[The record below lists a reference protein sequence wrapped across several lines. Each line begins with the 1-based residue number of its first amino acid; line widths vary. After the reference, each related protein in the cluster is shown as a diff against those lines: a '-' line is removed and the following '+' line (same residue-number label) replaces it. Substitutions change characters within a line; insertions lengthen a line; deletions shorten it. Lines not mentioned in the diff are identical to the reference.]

1 MEKLV
6 HLVVVE
12 SPAKAKTIEGYLGSD
27 YKVIASL
34 GHIRDLPSSEGSV
47 NPNENFKMIWE
58 LGDKGKKQAKTLNE
72 AVKNSESLILAT
84 DPDREGEAIA
94 WHVLEV
100 LQEKGSLVDKKISRV
115 TFNAITKKE
124 IQDAINNPREIDNE
138 MVQAYLARR
147 ALDYLV
153 GFTISPVLWRKLPG
167 ARSAGRVQSVALR
180 LICEREIEIE
190 SFIPQEYWSIN
201 SHFSFEDNNPFEA
214 KLTHFDG
221 NKLEQFDINNEKK
234 SKEIKNNIQKA
245 DFKITDIQEKS
256 VSRKPSA
263 PFITSTLQ
271 MESSRKLNM
280 SAKVT
285 MMTAQKL
292 YEAGLITYMRT
303 DGVQIGKESIKEIRS
318 SIGAI
323 YGEEYLPN
331 ELRDYQGNIAN
342 AQEAHEAI
350 RPTDPKKTP
359 DLLKNELN
367 HDQFELYTLIWKRT
381 LASQMENWSGMRTTV
396 LINNQDNNI
405 SFRASGTVTV
415 FEGFRA
421 LYEEGR
427 TEENEA
433 PQNLPKLLKDSS
445 LATIKIETNQH
456 YTKPPPRFSEASLVK
471 SLEEKGIGRPSTYAS
486 IISVLQERS
495 YVRLDKRYFYPE
507 DKGRLVTSFLENFF
521 KQYVGY
527 DFTAQL
533 EQNLDKVSNGD
544 MNWKDFLNN
553 FWGEFNACSEKAL
566 ELRTR
571 DILDQLNESL
581 GNHIFRDES
590 GSIDR
595 KCPKCEEGVLSLK
608 TSRNGAFIGCSSYP
622 DCKYTRTFGS
632 NSNIEPRIIG
642 LHPETNKEINLL
654 IGRYGPY
661 LEVQAD
667 DSESKPKRS
676 TIPKTIDPDEVNLEL
691 AINLLSL
698 PKLIGIHP
706 EDGNEIKAGLGRFG
720 PYVVHEGIFAS
731 LTNVEELFSIGLNRA
746 IDLIEEKKL
755 NPGRGRVS
763 KTLKEIGKHPEDKK
777 DIILMEGRYG
787 PYVKHGKI
795 NASLPKDINLDDV
808 NIEMA
813 VELIQNQKNK
823 KKK

>member
-1 MEKLV
+1 M

-47 NPNENFKMIWE
+47 KPDEDFKMIWE

-100 LQEKGSLVDKKISRV
+100 LQEKGSLADKKISRV

-124 IQDAINNPREIDNE
+124 INEAINNPREIDTE

-153 GFTISPVLWRKLPG
+153 GFTLSPVLWRKLPG

-190 SFIPQEYWSIN
+190 SFIPQEYWSVN
-201 SHFSFEDNNPFEA
+201 GHFSYEDNDPFEA
-214 KLTHFDG
+214 KLTHFDSK
-221 NKLEQFDINNEKK
+221 KLEQFDINNVDRSE
-234 SKEIKNNIQKA
+234 EIKLAIQKA
-245 DFKITDIQEKS
+245 NFKITDIQEKN
-256 VSRKPSA
+256 VSRKPSP

-271 MESSRKLNM
+271 MEASRKLNM
-280 SAKVT
+280 TGKVT

-303 DGVQIGKESIKEIRS
+303 DGVQIGKESIEEIRS

-323 YGEEYLPN
+323 YGEDFLPN

-359 DLLKNELN
+359 DIVKNELN
-367 HDQFELYTLIWKRT
+367 DDQYGLYSLIWKRT
-381 LASQMENWSGMRTTV
+381 LASQMENWRGMRTTV
-396 LINNQDNNI
+396 LINNEDGDI

-427 TEENEA
+427 TEDKEEL
-433 PQNLPKLLKDSS
+433 QNLPKLVKDSS
-445 LATIKIETNQH
+445 LANIKTNTNQH
-456 YTKPPPRFSEASLVK
+456 FTKPPPRFSEPSLVK

-486 IISVLQERS
+486 IISVMQDRN

-507 DKGRLVTSFLENFF
+507 DKGRLVTSFLESFF
-521 KQYVGY
+521 RQYVGY

-533 EQNLDKVSNGD
+533 EENLDKVSNGE

-553 FWGEFNACSEKAL
+553 FWGEFNSCSEKAL

-581 GNHIFRDES
+581 GNHIFKDDKGE
-590 GSIDR
+590 IDR
-595 KCPKCEEGVLSLK
+595 KCPKCEEGILSLK
-608 TSRNGAFIGCSSYP
+608 TSRNGAFIGCSAYP

-632 NSNIEPRIIG
+632 NSNVEPRIIG
-642 LHPETNKEINLL
+642 VHPETNKEINLL
-654 IGRYGPY
+654 IGCLLYTSDA
-661 LEVQAD
+661 AD
-667 DSESKPKRS
+667 E
-676 TIPKTIDPDEVNLEL
+676 
-691 AINLLSL
+691 
-698 PKLIGIHP
+698 
-706 EDGNEIKAGLGRFG
+706 
-720 PYVVHEGIFAS
+720 
-731 LTNVEELFSIGLNRA
+731 
-746 IDLIEEKKL
+746 
-755 NPGRGRVS
+755 
-763 KTLKEIGKHPEDKK
+763 
-777 DIILMEGRYG
+777 
-787 PYVKHGKI
+787 
-795 NASLPKDINLDDV
+795 
-808 NIEMA
+808 
-813 VELIQNQKNK
+813 
-823 KKK
+823 

>member
-1 MEKLV
+1 M

-47 NPNENFKMIWE
+47 KPDEDFKMIWE

-100 LQEKGSLVDKKISRV
+100 LQEKGSLADKKISRV

-124 IQDAINNPREIDNE
+124 INEAINNPREIDTE

-153 GFTISPVLWRKLPG
+153 GFTLSPVLWRKLPG

-190 SFIPQEYWSIN
+190 SFIPQEYWSVN
-201 SHFSFEDNNPFEA
+201 SHFSYEDNDPFEA
-214 KLTHFDG
+214 KLTHFDSK
-221 NKLEQFDINNEKK
+221 KLEQFDINNEDR
-234 SKEIKNNIQKA
+234 SEEIKLAIQEA
-245 DFKITDIQEKS
+245 SFKITDIQEKN
-256 VSRKPSA
+256 VSRKPSP

-271 MESSRKLNM
+271 MEASRKLNM
-280 SAKVT
+280 TAKVT

-303 DGVQIGKESIKEIRS
+303 DGVQIGKESIEEIRS

-323 YGEEYLPN
+323 YGEDFLPD

-359 DLLKNELN
+359 DIVKNELN
-367 HDQFELYTLIWKRT
+367 DDQYGLYSLIWKRT
-381 LASQMENWSGMRTTV
+381 LASQMENWRGMRTTV
-396 LINNQDNNI
+396 LINNEDGDI

-427 TEENEA
+427 AEDKEEL
-433 PQNLPKLLKDSS
+433 QNLPKLVKDSS
-445 LATIKIETNQH
+445 LANIKTNTNQH
-456 YTKPPPRFSEASLVK
+456 FTKPPPRFSEPSLVK

-486 IISVLQERS
+486 IISVLQDRN

-507 DKGRLVTSFLENFF
+507 DKGRLVTSFLESFF
-521 KQYVGY
+521 RQYVGY

-533 EQNLDKVSNGD
+533 EENLDKVSNGE

-553 FWGEFNACSEKAL
+553 FWGEFNSCSEKAL

-581 GNHIFRDES
+581 GNHIFKDDKGE
-590 GSIDR
+590 INR
-595 KCPKCEEGVLSLK
+595 KCPKCEEGILSLK
-608 TSRNGAFIGCSSYP
+608 TSRNGAFIGCSAYP
-622 DCKYTRTFGS
+622 DCKYT
-632 NSNIEPRIIG
+632 
-642 LHPETNKEINLL
+642 
-654 IGRYGPY
+654 
-661 LEVQAD
+661 
-667 DSESKPKRS
+667 
-676 TIPKTIDPDEVNLEL
+676 
-691 AINLLSL
+691 
-698 PKLIGIHP
+698 
-706 EDGNEIKAGLGRFG
+706 
-720 PYVVHEGIFAS
+720 
-731 LTNVEELFSIGLNRA
+731 
-746 IDLIEEKKL
+746 
-755 NPGRGRVS
+755 
-763 KTLKEIGKHPEDKK
+763 
-777 DIILMEGRYG
+777 
-787 PYVKHGKI
+787 
-795 NASLPKDINLDDV
+795 
-808 NIEMA
+808 
-813 VELIQNQKNK
+813 
-823 KKK
+823 

>member
-1 MEKLV
+1 M

-47 NPNENFKMIWE
+47 KPDEDFKMIWE

-100 LQEKGSLVDKKISRV
+100 LQEKGSLADKKISRV

-124 IQDAINNPREIDNE
+124 INEAINNPREIDTE

-153 GFTISPVLWRKLPG
+153 GFTLSPVLWRKLPG

-190 SFIPQEYWSIN
+190 SFIPQEYWSVN
-201 SHFSFEDNNPFEA
+201 SHFSYEDNDPFEA
-214 KLTHFDG
+214 KLTHFDSK
-221 NKLEQFDINNEKK
+221 KLEQFDINNEDR
-234 SKEIKNNIQKA
+234 SEEIKLAIQEA
-245 DFKITDIQEKS
+245 NFKITDIQEKN
-256 VSRKPSA
+256 VSRKPSP

-271 MESSRKLNM
+271 MEASRKLNM
-280 SAKVT
+280 TAKVT

-303 DGVQIGKESIKEIRS
+303 DGVQIGKESIEEIRS

-323 YGEEYLPN
+323 YGEDFLPD

-359 DLLKNELN
+359 DIVKNELN
-367 HDQFELYTLIWKRT
+367 DDQYGLYSLIWKRT
-381 LASQMENWSGMRTTV
+381 LASQMENWRGMRTTV
-396 LINNQDNNI
+396 LIDNDDGDI

-427 TEENEA
+427 AEDKEEL
-433 PQNLPKLLKDSS
+433 QNLPKLVKDSS
-445 LATIKIETNQH
+445 LANIKTNTNQH
-456 YTKPPPRFSEASLVK
+456 FTKPPPRFSEPSLVK

-486 IISVLQERS
+486 IISVLQDRN

-507 DKGRLVTSFLENFF
+507 DKGRLVTSFLESFF
-521 KQYVGY
+521 RQYVGY

-533 EQNLDKVSNGD
+533 EENLDKVSNGE

-553 FWGEFNACSEKAL
+553 FWGEFNSCSEKAL
-566 ELRTR
+566 ELR
-571 DILDQLNESL
+571 
-581 GNHIFRDES
+581 
-590 GSIDR
+590 
-595 KCPKCEEGVLSLK
+595 KK
-608 TSRNGAFIGCSSYP
+608 TYYMCL
-622 DCKYTRTFGS
+622 
-632 NSNIEPRIIG
+632 II
-642 LHPETNKEINLL
+642 
-654 IGRYGPY
+654 
-661 LEVQAD
+661 
-667 DSESKPKRS
+667 
-676 TIPKTIDPDEVNLEL
+676 
-691 AINLLSL
+691 
-698 PKLIGIHP
+698 
-706 EDGNEIKAGLGRFG
+706 
-720 PYVVHEGIFAS
+720 
-731 LTNVEELFSIGLNRA
+731 
-746 IDLIEEKKL
+746 
-755 NPGRGRVS
+755 
-763 KTLKEIGKHPEDKK
+763 
-777 DIILMEGRYG
+777 
-787 PYVKHGKI
+787 
-795 NASLPKDINLDDV
+795 
-808 NIEMA
+808 
-813 VELIQNQKNK
+813 
-823 KKK
+823 

>member
-1 MEKLV
+1 M

-47 NPNENFKMIWE
+47 KPDEDFKMIWE

-100 LQEKGSLVDKKISRV
+100 LQEKGSLADKKISRV

-124 IQDAINNPREIDNE
+124 INEAINNPREIDTE

-153 GFTISPVLWRKLPG
+153 GFTLSPVLWRKLPG

-190 SFIPQEYWSIN
+190 SFIPQEYWSVN
-201 SHFSFEDNNPFEA
+201 SHFSYEDNDPFEA
-214 KLTHFDG
+214 KLTHFDSK
-221 NKLEQFDINNEKK
+221 KLEQFDINNEDR
-234 SKEIKNNIQKA
+234 SEEIKLAIQEA
-245 DFKITDIQEKS
+245 SFKITDIQEKN
-256 VSRKPSA
+256 VSRKPSP

-271 MESSRKLNM
+271 MEASRKLNM
-280 SAKVT
+280 TAKVT

-303 DGVQIGKESIKEIRS
+303 DGVQIGKESIEEIRS

-323 YGEEYLPN
+323 YGEDFLPD

-359 DLLKNELN
+359 DIVKNELN
-367 HDQFELYTLIWKRT
+367 DDQYGLYSLIWKRT
-381 LASQMENWSGMRTTV
+381 LASQMENWRGMRTTV
-396 LINNQDNNI
+396 LINNEDGEI

-427 TEENEA
+427 AEDKEEL
-433 PQNLPKLLKDSS
+433 QNLPKLVKDSS
-445 LATIKIETNQH
+445 LSNIKTNTNQH
-456 YTKPPPRFSEASLVK
+456 FTKPPPRFSEPSLVK

-486 IISVLQERS
+486 IISVLQDRN

-507 DKGRLVTSFLENFF
+507 DKGRLVTSFLESFF
-521 KQYVGY
+521 RQYVGY

-533 EQNLDKVSNGD
+533 EENLDKVSNGE

-553 FWGEFNACSEKAL
+553 FWGEFNSCSEKAL

-581 GNHIFRDES
+581 GNHIFKDDKGE
-590 GSIDR
+590 INR
-595 KCPKCEEGVLSLK
+595 KCPKCEEGILSLK
-608 TSRNGAFIGCSSYP
+608 TSRNGAFIGCSAYP
-622 DCKYTRTFGS
+622 DCK
-632 NSNIEPRIIG
+632 
-642 LHPETNKEINLL
+642 
-654 IGRYGPY
+654 
-661 LEVQAD
+661 
-667 DSESKPKRS
+667 
-676 TIPKTIDPDEVNLEL
+676 
-691 AINLLSL
+691 
-698 PKLIGIHP
+698 
-706 EDGNEIKAGLGRFG
+706 
-720 PYVVHEGIFAS
+720 
-731 LTNVEELFSIGLNRA
+731 
-746 IDLIEEKKL
+746 
-755 NPGRGRVS
+755 
-763 KTLKEIGKHPEDKK
+763 
-777 DIILMEGRYG
+777 
-787 PYVKHGKI
+787 
-795 NASLPKDINLDDV
+795 
-808 NIEMA
+808 
-813 VELIQNQKNK
+813 
-823 KKK
+823 

>member
-1 MEKLV
+1 M

-47 NPNENFKMIWE
+47 KPDEDFKMIWE

-100 LQEKGSLVDKKISRV
+100 LQEKGSLADKKISRV

-124 IQDAINNPREIDNE
+124 INEAINNPREIDTE

-153 GFTISPVLWRKLPG
+153 GFTLSPVLWRKLPG

-201 SHFSFEDNNPFEA
+201 GHFSYEDNDPFEA
-214 KLTHFDG
+214 KLTHFDSK
-221 NKLEQFDINNEKK
+221 KLEQFDINNEDR
-234 SKEIKNNIQKA
+234 SEEIKLAIQEA
-245 DFKITDIQEKS
+245 SFKITDIQEKN
-256 VSRKPSA
+256 VSRKPSP

-271 MESSRKLNM
+271 MEASRKLNM
-280 SAKVT
+280 TAKVT

-303 DGVQIGKESIKEIRS
+303 DGVQIGKESIEEIRS

-323 YGEEYLPN
+323 YGEDFLPD

-359 DLLKNELN
+359 DIVKNELN
-367 HDQFELYTLIWKRT
+367 DDQYGLYSLIWKRT
-381 LASQMENWSGMRTTV
+381 LASQMENWRGMRTTV
-396 LINNQDNNI
+396 LINNEDGDI

-427 TEENEA
+427 AEDKEEL
-433 PQNLPKLLKDSS
+433 QNLPKLVKDSS
-445 LATIKIETNQH
+445 LANIKINTNQH
-456 YTKPPPRFSEASLVK
+456 FTKPPPRFSEPSLVK

-486 IISVLQERS
+486 IISVLQDRN

-507 DKGRLVTSFLENFF
+507 DKGRLVTSFLESFF
-521 KQYVGY
+521 RQYVGY

-533 EQNLDKVSNGD
+533 EENLDKVSNGE
-544 MNWKDFLNN
+544 MNWKDFLNIS
-553 FWGEFNACSEKAL
+553 G
-566 ELRTR
+566 
-571 DILDQLNESL
+571 ESL
-581 GNHIFRDES
+581 TH
-590 GSIDR
+590 
-595 KCPKCEEGVLSLK
+595 
-608 TSRNGAFIGCSSYP
+608 
-622 DCKYTRTFGS
+622 
-632 NSNIEPRIIG
+632 
-642 LHPETNKEINLL
+642 
-654 IGRYGPY
+654 
-661 LEVQAD
+661 VQ
-667 DSESKPKRS
+667 RR
-676 TIPKTIDPDEVNLEL
+676 L
-691 AINLLSL
+691 
-698 PKLIGIHP
+698 
-706 EDGNEIKAGLGRFG
+706 
-720 PYVVHEGIFAS
+720 
-731 LTNVEELFSIGLNRA
+731 
-746 IDLIEEKKL
+746 
-755 NPGRGRVS
+755 
-763 KTLKEIGKHPEDKK
+763 
-777 DIILMEGRYG
+777 
-787 PYVKHGKI
+787 
-795 NASLPKDINLDDV
+795 
-808 NIEMA
+808 
-813 VELIQNQKNK
+813 
-823 KKK
+823 

>member
-1 MEKLV
+1 M

-47 NPNENFKMIWE
+47 KPDEDFKMIWE

-100 LQEKGSLVDKKISRV
+100 LQEKGSLADKKISRV

-124 IQDAINNPREIDNE
+124 INEAINNPREIDTE

-153 GFTISPVLWRKLPG
+153 GFTLSPVLWRKLPG

-190 SFIPQEYWSIN
+190 SFIPQEYWSVN
-201 SHFSFEDNNPFEA
+201 SHFSYEDNDPFEA
-214 KLTHFDG
+214 KLTHFDSK
-221 NKLEQFDINNEKK
+221 KLEQFDINNEDR
-234 SKEIKNNIQKA
+234 SEEIKLAIQESS
-245 DFKITDIQEKS
+245 FKITDIQEKN
-256 VSRKPSA
+256 VSRKPSP

-271 MESSRKLNM
+271 MEASRKLNM
-280 SAKVT
+280 TAKVT

-303 DGVQIGKESIKEIRS
+303 DGVQIGKESIEEIRS

-323 YGEEYLPN
+323 YGEDFLPD

-359 DLLKNELN
+359 DIVKNELN
-367 HDQFELYTLIWKRT
+367 DDQYGLYSLIWKRT
-381 LASQMENWSGMRTTV
+381 LASQMENWRGMRTTV
-396 LINNQDNNI
+396 LINNEDGDI

-427 TEENEA
+427 AEDKEEL
-433 PQNLPKLLKDSS
+433 QNLPKLVKDSS
-445 LATIKIETNQH
+445 LANIKINTNQH
-456 YTKPPPRFSEASLVK
+456 FTKPPPRFSEPSLVK

-486 IISVLQERS
+486 IISVLQDRN

-507 DKGRLVTSFLENFF
+507 DKGRFCLLYTSP
-521 KQYVGY
+521 
-527 DFTAQL
+527 
-533 EQNLDKVSNGD
+533 SP
-544 MNWKDFLNN
+544 
-553 FWGEFNACSEKAL
+553 
-566 ELRTR
+566 R
-571 DILDQLNESL
+571 D
-581 GNHIFRDES
+581 
-590 GSIDR
+590 
-595 KCPKCEEGVLSLK
+595 
-608 TSRNGAFIGCSSYP
+608 
-622 DCKYTRTFGS
+622 
-632 NSNIEPRIIG
+632 
-642 LHPETNKEINLL
+642 PE
-654 IGRYGPY
+654 
-661 LEVQAD
+661 
-667 DSESKPKRS
+667 
-676 TIPKTIDPDEVNLEL
+676 
-691 AINLLSL
+691 
-698 PKLIGIHP
+698 
-706 EDGNEIKAGLGRFG
+706 
-720 PYVVHEGIFAS
+720 
-731 LTNVEELFSIGLNRA
+731 
-746 IDLIEEKKL
+746 
-755 NPGRGRVS
+755 
-763 KTLKEIGKHPEDKK
+763 
-777 DIILMEGRYG
+777 
-787 PYVKHGKI
+787 
-795 NASLPKDINLDDV
+795 
-808 NIEMA
+808 
-813 VELIQNQKNK
+813 
-823 KKK
+823 

>member
-1 MEKLV
+1 M

-47 NPNENFKMIWE
+47 KPDEDFKMIWE

-100 LQEKGSLVDKKISRV
+100 LQEKGSLADKKISRV

-124 IQDAINNPREIDNE
+124 INEAINNPREIDTE

-153 GFTISPVLWRKLPG
+153 GFTLSPVLWRKLPG

-190 SFIPQEYWSIN
+190 SFIPQEYWSVN
-201 SHFSFEDNNPFEA
+201 SHFSYEDNDPFEA
-214 KLTHFDG
+214 KLTHFDSK
-221 NKLEQFDINNEKK
+221 KLEQFDINNEDR
-234 SKEIKNNIQKA
+234 SEEIKLAIQEA
-245 DFKITDIQEKS
+245 SFKITDIQEKN
-256 VSRKPSA
+256 VSRKPSP

-271 MESSRKLNM
+271 MEASRKLNM
-280 SAKVT
+280 TAKVT

-303 DGVQIGKESIKEIRS
+303 DGVQIGKESIEEIRS

-323 YGEEYLPN
+323 YGEDFLPD

-359 DLLKNELN
+359 DIVKNELN
-367 HDQFELYTLIWKRT
+367 DDQYGLYSLIWKRT
-381 LASQMENWSGMRTTV
+381 LASQMENWRGMRTTV
-396 LINNQDNNI
+396 LINNEDGDI

-427 TEENEA
+427 AEDKEEL
-433 PQNLPKLLKDSS
+433 QNLPKLVKDSS
-445 LATIKIETNQH
+445 LANIKTNTNQH
-456 YTKPPPRFSEASLVK
+456 FTKPPPRFSEPSLVK

-486 IISVLQERS
+486 IISVLQDRN

-507 DKGRLVTSFLENFF
+507 DKGRLVTSFLESFF
-521 KQYVGY
+521 RQYVGY
-527 DFTAQL
+527 DFTAQ
-533 EQNLDKVSNGD
+533 
-544 MNWKDFLNN
+544 
-553 FWGEFNACSEKAL
+553 
-566 ELRTR
+566 
-571 DILDQLNESL
+571 
-581 GNHIFRDES
+581 
-590 GSIDR
+590 
-595 KCPKCEEGVLSLK
+595 
-608 TSRNGAFIGCSSYP
+608 
-622 DCKYTRTFGS
+622 
-632 NSNIEPRIIG
+632 
-642 LHPETNKEINLL
+642 
-654 IGRYGPY
+654 
-661 LEVQAD
+661 
-667 DSESKPKRS
+667 
-676 TIPKTIDPDEVNLEL
+676 
-691 AINLLSL
+691 
-698 PKLIGIHP
+698 
-706 EDGNEIKAGLGRFG
+706 
-720 PYVVHEGIFAS
+720 
-731 LTNVEELFSIGLNRA
+731 
-746 IDLIEEKKL
+746 
-755 NPGRGRVS
+755 
-763 KTLKEIGKHPEDKK
+763 
-777 DIILMEGRYG
+777 
-787 PYVKHGKI
+787 
-795 NASLPKDINLDDV
+795 
-808 NIEMA
+808 
-813 VELIQNQKNK
+813 
-823 KKK
+823 

>member
-1 MEKLV
+1 M

-47 NPNENFKMIWE
+47 KPDEDFKMIWE

-100 LQEKGSLVDKKISRV
+100 LQEKGSLADKKISRV

-124 IQDAINNPREIDNE
+124 INEAINNPREIDTE

-153 GFTISPVLWRKLPG
+153 GFTLSPVLWRKLPG

-190 SFIPQEYWSIN
+190 SFIPQEYWSVN
-201 SHFSFEDNNPFEA
+201 SHFSYEDNDPFEA
-214 KLTHFDG
+214 KLTHFDSK
-221 NKLEQFDINNEKK
+221 KLEQFDINNEDR
-234 SKEIKNNIQKA
+234 SEEIKLAIQEA
-245 DFKITDIQEKS
+245 SFKITDIQEKN
-256 VSRKPSA
+256 VSRKPSP

-271 MESSRKLNM
+271 MEASRKLNM
-280 SAKVT
+280 TAKVT

-303 DGVQIGKESIKEIRS
+303 DGVQIGKESIEEIRS

-323 YGEEYLPN
+323 YGEDFLPD

-359 DLLKNELN
+359 DIVQNELN
-367 HDQFELYTLIWKRT
+367 DDQYGLYSLIWKRT
-381 LASQMENWSGMRTTV
+381 LASQMENWRGMRTTV
-396 LINNQDNNI
+396 LINNEDGDI

-427 TEENEA
+427 AEDKEEL
-433 PQNLPKLLKDSS
+433 QNLPKLVKDSS
-445 LATIKIETNQH
+445 LANIKTNTNQH
-456 YTKPPPRFSEASLVK
+456 FTKPPPRFSEPSLVK

-486 IISVLQERS
+486 IISVLQDRN

-507 DKGRLVTSFLENFF
+507 DKGRLVTSFLESFF
-521 KQYVGY
+521 RQYVGY

-533 EQNLDKVSNGD
+533 EENLDKVSNGE

-553 FWGEFNACSEKAL
+553 FWGEFNSCSEKAL

-571 DILDQLNESL
+571 DI
-581 GNHIFRDES
+581 
-590 GSIDR
+590 
-595 KCPKCEEGVLSLK
+595 K
-608 TSRNGAFIGCSSYP
+608 
-622 DCKYTRTFGS
+622 
-632 NSNIEPRIIG
+632 
-642 LHPETNKEINLL
+642 
-654 IGRYGPY
+654 
-661 LEVQAD
+661 
-667 DSESKPKRS
+667 
-676 TIPKTIDPDEVNLEL
+676 
-691 AINLLSL
+691 
-698 PKLIGIHP
+698 
-706 EDGNEIKAGLGRFG
+706 
-720 PYVVHEGIFAS
+720 
-731 LTNVEELFSIGLNRA
+731 
-746 IDLIEEKKL
+746 
-755 NPGRGRVS
+755 
-763 KTLKEIGKHPEDKK
+763 
-777 DIILMEGRYG
+777 
-787 PYVKHGKI
+787 
-795 NASLPKDINLDDV
+795 
-808 NIEMA
+808 
-813 VELIQNQKNK
+813 
-823 KKK
+823 